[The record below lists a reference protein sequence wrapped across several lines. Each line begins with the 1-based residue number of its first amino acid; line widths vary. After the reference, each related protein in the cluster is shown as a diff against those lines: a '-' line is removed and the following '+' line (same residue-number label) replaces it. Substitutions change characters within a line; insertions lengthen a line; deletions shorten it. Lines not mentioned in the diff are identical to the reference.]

1 MNRKITPA
9 SPDGKANA
17 PLMLFGAFDRHN
29 LGDLLFPHILAK
41 LLEPREVVFAGLAER
56 NLTHWGGHRVR
67 AIVEVA
73 SAWGEREANVIHVGG
88 ELLTCDAWEAAVM
101 LLPPEEAGGVIGHL
115 DGTPQRFA
123 WARRYLGVEGRVP
136 YCLPKSLFRHPGR
149 FVFNGVGGVDLDR
162 RDPVLREEVLAKLA
176 AADEVG
182 VRDRTTLGMLTRA
195 GIAAQLVPDPV
206 ARVAELFGDRIRD
219 RARKGEPAETGRAF
233 PQGYIALQFSADF
246 GDDATLAAIAAQL
259 DRVIEAS
266 GLGVAFFRAGA
277 APWHDDPACY
287 RAVAE
292 RMLSPNAR
300 LFESLDI
307 WDICALIADARVFCG
322 SSLHGRIVAAAFGVP
337 AVSFM
342 RQSSNGQGP
351 GKVAAYGATWGWPAA
366 SLCEPG
372 VFAAELRRLI
382 S

>member
-1 MNRKITPA
+1 
-9 SPDGKANA
+9 
-17 PLMLFGAFDRHN
+17 MLFGAFDRHN

-195 GIAAQLVPDPV
+195 GIATQLVPDPV
-206 ARVAELFGDRIRD
+206 ARVAELFGDRIRE
-219 RARKGEPAETGRAF
+219 RARRGEPAETGRAF

-259 DRVIEAS
+259 DRVTESS

-292 RMLSPNAR
+292 RMLSP
-300 LFESLDI
+300 
-307 WDICALIADARVFCG
+307 
-322 SSLHGRIVAAAFGVP
+322 
-337 AVSFM
+337 
-342 RQSSNGQGP
+342 
-351 GKVAAYGATWGWPAA
+351 
-366 SLCEPG
+366 
-372 VFAAELRRLI
+372 
-382 S
+382 